1 MMAAAGLTHGGFY
14 RHFRNKEQLVS
25 EALALA
31 GEKTIATIE
40 RSVAKGGRDA
50 AIDSYLSKSHR
61 DAATP
66 MCPFAAL
73 GSELRRAGDETKDA
87 ASDILEKLLTS
98 LAGDEPDPAKGRRDA
113 IAVLSMMVGAMTL
126 SRVTAN
132 RDLSTEILERA
143 KDYLRTQHQDA
154 FGSAQPNRSSTRP

>member
-14 RHFRNKEQLVS
+14 RHFRNKEHLVA

-31 GEKTIATIE
+31 GEKVIATIE
-40 RSVAKGGRDA
+40 RHVAKGGREA

-66 MCPFAAL
+66 TCPFAAL
-73 GSELRRAGDETKDA
+73 GSELRRAGGDTKKA
-87 ASDILEKLLTS
+87 ASDILERLLAS
-98 LAGDEPDPAKGRRDA
+98 LGGDERDPAKARRDA

-143 KDYLRTQHQDA
+143 KEYLRT
-154 FGSAQPNRSSTRP
+154 